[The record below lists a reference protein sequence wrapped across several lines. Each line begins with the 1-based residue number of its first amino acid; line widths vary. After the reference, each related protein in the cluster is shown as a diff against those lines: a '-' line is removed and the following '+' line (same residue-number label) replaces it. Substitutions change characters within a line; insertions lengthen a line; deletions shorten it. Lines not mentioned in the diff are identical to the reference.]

1 MREKL
6 EEEKAFLYSD
16 EKSVHSD
23 IKFLKK
29 LGMNYEKKKVTVYAL
44 SRYAEINVRYV
55 YELSEAMEKMK
66 MKKENTSLTM
76 LANMET
82 DYGVYFTL

>member
-1 MREKL
+1 M
-6 EEEKAFLYSD
+6 
-16 EKSVHSD
+16 
-23 IKFLKK
+23 
-29 LGMNYEKKKVTVYAL
+29 KKVTVYAQ

-55 YELSEAMEKMK
+55 YELSEAMEKMKMKMK

>member
-1 MREKL
+1 M
-6 EEEKAFLYSD
+6 
-16 EKSVHSD
+16 
-23 IKFLKK
+23 
-29 LGMNYEKKKVTVYAL
+29 KKVTVYAQ

-55 YELSEAMEKMK
+55 YELSEAMEKMKMK

>member
-1 MREKL
+1 M
-6 EEEKAFLYSD
+6 
-16 EKSVHSD
+16 
-23 IKFLKK
+23 
-29 LGMNYEKKKVTVYAL
+29 KKVTVYAL

-66 MKKENTSLTM
+66 MKMKNENTSLTM

>member
-1 MREKL
+1 M
-6 EEEKAFLYSD
+6 
-16 EKSVHSD
+16 
-23 IKFLKK
+23 
-29 LGMNYEKKKVTVYAL
+29 KKVTVYAL

-66 MKKENTSLTM
+66 MKKKENTSLTM

>member
-1 MREKL
+1 M
-6 EEEKAFLYSD
+6 
-16 EKSVHSD
+16 
-23 IKFLKK
+23 
-29 LGMNYEKKKVTVYAL
+29 KKVTVYAQ

-66 MKKENTSLTM
+66 KENTSLTM
-76 LANMET
+76 LANMEM